1 MSLTQLDYPVTGE
14 VGSFEN
20 IFPSQRALNVNFNRT
35 DVTIA
40 SIASGTGLIV
50 ELTLS
55 SVLDADLLE
64 GDFVVWETDSYKLRT
79 SKVVQVISTTVIE
92 VDEVFTSTDAT
103 NGFMNYRKSWF
114 LEARFVAATTPT
126 DEQDNVE
133 LVIEDFSQVPNALD
147 GSVVLDISIVK
158 DVLIP
163 DFSLQTEIA
172 EGLFQIYK
180 FQFRESFTGNR
191 DGTWISP
198 NVGPANDTPIMLVL
212 ATKDI
217 AFNEFVDEDVV
228 LPIRFIESYPTLFSF
243 IYSDVNDEGA
253 TQLTFR
259 YEQYKINK
267 ELINSTEIGVFNDD
281 SGVINLFIPAS
292 EIQPRTVFIK
302 AFVDVVTSNAQYD
315 PTQYDPA
322 QYA

>member
-1 MSLTQLDYPVTGE
+1 MALTQLDYPVTGE

-40 SIASGTGLIV
+40 SIASGTGGIV
-50 ELTLS
+50 ELTLDDD
-55 SVLDADLLE
+55 LDADLVE
-64 GDFVVWETDSYKLRT
+64 GDFIVWETDSYKLRT
-79 SKVVQVISTTVIE
+79 SKVVQRISDTVIE
-92 VDEVFTSTDAT
+92 IGEVFTSSDAT
-103 NGFMNYRKSWF
+103 NGFVNYRKSWF
-114 LEARFVAATTPT
+114 LEARFVADDTPT
-126 DEQDNVE
+126 DQQDNVE

-158 DVLIP
+158 DVLVP
-163 DFSLQTEIA
+163 DFTLQTELA
-172 EGLFQIYK
+172 EGLFQLYK
-180 FQFRESFTGNR
+180 FQFRESFDGNR

-198 NVGPANDTPIMLVL
+198 NVSPANDTPIMLVL
-212 ATKDI
+212 ASKDI
-217 AFNEFVDEDVV
+217 AFNEFVDEDVI

-243 IYSDVNDEGA
+243 IYSDVNDEGS

-315 PTQYDPA
+315 PTQYDPT